1 MPGATDEFID
11 KLEARIKEI
20 KSVTAM
26 LEEGMTPEQILEHIL
41 GDMELEILD
50 TIPTKFYC
58 NCSKDRVS
66 KAVIS
71 VGKEEIQKMIDLN
84 NPILFLN

>member
-1 MPGATDEFID
+1 MSRLEDLLSSLCRATDEFID

-41 GDMELEILD
+41 GDMELEIL
-50 TIPTKFYC
+50 T
-58 NCSKDRVS
+58 
-66 KAVIS
+66 
-71 VGKEEIQKMIDLN
+71 
-84 NPILFLN
+84 LFQQSFTVTVLRTE

>member
-1 MPGATDEFID
+1 MSAKPKKFVKKDNVWKKQDYA
-11 KLEARIKEI
+11 
-20 KSVTAM
+20 AM

-58 NCSKDRVS
+58 NCSK
-66 KAVIS
+66 A
-71 VGKEEIQKMIDLN
+71 E
-84 NPILFLN
+84 